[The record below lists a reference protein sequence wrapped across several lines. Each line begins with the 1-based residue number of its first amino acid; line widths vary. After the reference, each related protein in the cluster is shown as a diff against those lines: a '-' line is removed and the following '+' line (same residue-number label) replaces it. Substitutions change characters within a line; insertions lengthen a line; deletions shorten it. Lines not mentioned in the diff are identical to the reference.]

1 MSKRLKFVL
10 LLLLSLTSV
19 FFAEVISGSTKF
31 PLYDAWSW
39 IVITPLYGLHTII
52 LLYIIMK
59 YTGNNKVLF
68 STLYFAGVIFGLY
81 EAYLTKV
88 LWVGLMDDT
97 IIILNISIM
106 ETIVLIFL
114 WHPILSFII
123 PAIVFEAFM
132 TNSNTL
138 FEGLPQ
144 KFKKLIKNKK
154 TRVIL
159 FLTLGAF
166 LSFNSLGPVETLLSG
181 FTTVLPIILLYYLLR
196 KKGIH
201 KKYSF
206 EEILPTKSQFIIYVF
221 LLSVMYIVLGLFI
234 EPEALTLNNQLS
246 IWILY
251 LVFGIIFYLK
261 LRKNK
266 SEDDILPEKVYI
278 NLKEM
283 LTHTIVIVASGT
295 IFATIFWLLGI
306 QLIFMVIAWIF
317 WMFLGM
323 YLLVYSLLS

>member
-10 LLLLSLTSV
+10 LLLLSLTSM

-31 PLYDAWSW
+31 PLYEVWGW
-39 IVITPLYGLHTII
+39 IAIIPLYGLHTII
-52 LLYIIMK
+52 LLYIITK
-59 YTGNNKVLF
+59 YTGNKKVLF

-88 LWVGLMDDT
+88 LWVGLMDDS

-123 PAIVFEAFM
+123 PSIVFEAFL

-144 KFKKLIKNKK
+144 KFKKMIKNKK
-154 TRVIL
+154 SRVIL

-181 FTTVLPIILLYYLLR
+181 FTTALPIILIYYLLR
-196 KKGIH
+196 KKGVH
-201 KKYSF
+201 KQYSL
-206 EEILPTKSQFIIYVF
+206 EKILPTKPQFIICVF
-221 LLSVMYIVLGLFI
+221 LLSVMYLIMGLFI
-234 EPEALTLNNQLS
+234 QPEALTLNNQLS
-246 IWILY
+246 IWVLY
-251 LVFGIIFYLK
+251 LVFGIIF
-261 LRKNK
+261 
-266 SEDDILPEKVYI
+266 
-278 NLKEM
+278 
-283 LTHTIVIVASGT
+283 
-295 IFATIFWLLGI
+295 
-306 QLIFMVIAWIF
+306 
-317 WMFLGM
+317 
-323 YLLVYSLLS
+323 